1 MHTEKSLP
9 LCIFCLQTCI
19 AYNTV
24 AQPHLTRGLGTLT
37 YVKHAFPNLKRKGL
51 QNKNCINIWHG
62 TKRGYPENGKPD
74 STGGHWAGTLSC
86 TRGRTGSSTRGV
98 SCVSLGPGSPIKSRC
113 SARLQHST
121 SVAHPCHF
129 TTLQRQTCLHTVSN
143 MDRQLGLA
151 SILITSYILTVE
163 ISSYAL
169 GKV

>member
-1 MHTEKSLP
+1 MNGTTPILITKLYFPAVSVHVLNDLIAEKPFSSWRLKCILKSLP

-113 SARLQHST
+113 SARL
-121 SVAHPCHF
+121 
-129 TTLQRQTCLHTVSN
+129 
-143 MDRQLGLA
+143 
-151 SILITSYILTVE
+151 
-163 ISSYAL
+163 
-169 GKV
+169 